1 MFLLF
6 DHLTVSTFLDSDEV
20 SEVGGSD
27 AEFGFSEPLFLAEKN
42 VYSPAQKETKALET
56 YKSRCAGLVSVT
68 SQTHVTTSPVNR
80 ELERSTRGVLS

>member
-42 VYSPAQKETKALET
+42 VYSPAQKKQRHSKPT
-56 YKSRCAGLVSVT
+56 
-68 SQTHVTTSPVNR
+68 NR
-80 ELERSTRGVLS
+80 GAPGWYL